1 VLPKSFPYPLTE
13 LDYGNQSAVVGGPDG
28 TYADVL
34 AVDGATL
41 GSVLRWYPSW
51 GPDPTALLPRL
62 GRVDGRR
69 LPVVVSDTVPLN
81 TNAIWVQGTRLPVR
95 VVGRVHVFPGMSEG
109 VPVVVADRSALLST
123 ARKAGVLDPLSDP
136 PTYVWAKGPPAAAAR
151 ALEAPPI
158 EATYVSSIDAFRK
171 QPDVL
176 AVTRSRTCG

>member
-1 VLPKSFPYPLTE
+1 
-13 LDYGNQSAVVGGPDG
+13 
-28 TYADVL
+28 
-34 AVDGATL
+34 
-41 GSVLRWYPSW
+41 VLRWYPSW